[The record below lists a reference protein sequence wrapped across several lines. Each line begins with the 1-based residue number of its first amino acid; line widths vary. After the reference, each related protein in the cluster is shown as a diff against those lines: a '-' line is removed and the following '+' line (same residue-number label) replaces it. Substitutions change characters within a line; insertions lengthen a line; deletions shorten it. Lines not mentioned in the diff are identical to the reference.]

1 VGIPRSIGKPCARRA
16 GETVHGFRGAGFL
29 DGSSFRPAV
38 ALVLIAF
45 DEVEIAEH
53 GSDAVR
59 FLHFLRKIVAH
70 GVKIAGD
77 NILCLSDKFRRG
89 DSGSMS
95 SFPPSRDGSLFPEM
109 AGTACW

>member
-1 VGIPRSIGKPCARRA
+1 MC
-16 GETVHGFRGAGFL
+16 
-29 DGSSFRPAV
+29 AV
-38 ALVLIAF
+38 APVIITFPEL
-45 DEVEIAEH
+45 EVAEH

-59 FLHFLRKIVAH
+59 FLHFLRKIVAQ

>member
-1 VGIPRSIGKPCARRA
+1 MC
-16 GETVHGFRGAGFL
+16 
-29 DGSSFRPAV
+29 AV
-38 ALVLIAF
+38 APVIITFPEA
-45 DEVEIAEH
+45 EIAEL
-53 GSDAVR
+53 GFDAVR
-59 FLHFLRKIVAH
+59 FLHFLRKIVAQ